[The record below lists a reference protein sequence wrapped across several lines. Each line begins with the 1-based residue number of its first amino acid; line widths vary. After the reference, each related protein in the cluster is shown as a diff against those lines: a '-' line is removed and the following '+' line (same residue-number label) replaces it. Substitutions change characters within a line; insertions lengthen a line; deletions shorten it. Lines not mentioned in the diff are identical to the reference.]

1 MRNLILGYRR
11 GWNKWECLSRALKSI
26 GQEVD
31 VVTEDFDKIVG
42 PYDRIFTVA
51 ESLLP
56 IQAKLEKEY
65 GLNNLSEKAADI
77 LSDKA
82 KFDAWCG
89 IIGLQ
94 NLIPFSVIPT
104 SSGQLDRFEETP
116 FIIKPVIGSGSK
128 SGGLNYISFKNK
140 REFLLSIGDTK
151 FFTDNK
157 EGWQDSKFNNC
168 INRYM
173 AQEQLPSEAV
183 LWGPYY
189 YVNES
194 GILKNVLW
202 VKGKV
207 AYNQID
213 EYRYETKPI
222 EWMSFKEQDVPT
234 DIKKLANNFFER
246 LVASLHLRNM
256 FFSGP
261 DFYKWD
267 NNVKMIDCNPRIGQ
281 GLQQMDDVH
290 NNTMIPRILQ
300 GKSFDYKKQIYWVMS
315 DLKPG
320 RIKSIKD
327 LSHLEEYLVS
337 TNHKLKPEMEIPDYT
352 HLVSSKARTALL
364 ITGTNESDMLK
375 TYQTVN
381 NQLQECI
388 SYY

>member
-1 MRNLILGYRR
+1 MRNLILGYKR
-11 GWNKWECLSRALKSI
+11 GWNKWQCLERALKSI

-290 NNTMIPRILQ
+290 NNTMVPRILES
-300 GKSFDYKKQIYWVMS
+300 KPFDYKKQIYWVMA

-320 RIKSIKD
+320 KIKSVKD

-337 TNHKLKPEMEIPDYT
+337 TNHKLKSGMEIPKFSHIT
-352 HLVSSKARTALL
+352 SSGRTALL

-388 SYY
+388 EYY

>member
-1 MRNLILGYRR
+1 MKNLILGYKR
-11 GWNKWECLSRALKSI
+11 GKNKWQCLQKAL
-26 GQEVD
+26 ENCD
-31 VVTEDFDKIVG
+31 VVTEDFDKIEG
-42 PYDRIFTVA
+42 PYDRIYTVA

-56 IQAKLEKEY
+56 LQATLEKKW

-82 KFDAWCG
+82 KMDAWCG

-104 SSGQLDRFEETP
+104 NPGQLDRFKESP
-116 FIIKPVIGSGSK
+116 FIIKPIIGSGSK
-128 SGGLNYISFKNK
+128 PGGLNYISFKNK
-140 REFLLSIGDTK
+140 KEFLLSIGTSE
-151 FFTDNK
+151 FFTNNK
-157 EGWQDSKFNNC
+157 TGWKDSEFNNR
-168 INRYM
+168 INQYM
-173 AQEQLPSEAV
+173 AQEQLPTEAEI
-183 LWGPYY
+183 WGPYY
-189 YVNES
+189 YVNEN

-202 VKGKV
+202 VRGKV
-207 AYNQID
+207 AYSQID
-213 EYRYETKPI
+213 EYRYETKPV

-234 DIKKLANNFFER
+234 DIKQLANNFFER
-246 LVASLHLRNM
+246 LIGSLHLRNM

-290 NNTMIPRILQ
+290 NNTMIPRILEN
-300 GKSFDYKKQIYWVMS
+300 KPFDYKKQIYWVMA

-320 RIKSIKD
+320 KIKNVRD
-327 LSHLEEYLVS
+327 LSHLKEYLVV
-337 TNHKLKPEMEIPDYT
+337 TNYKLKPGMEIPNFH
-352 HLVSSKARTALL
+352 HLVSLNRTALI
-364 ITGTNESDMLK
+364 ITGTNESDMLE
-375 TYQTVN
+375 TYQAVN